1 MLKKRRRSKTQ
12 GPPVTGTRPP
22 AIPDVDVATPEPDL
36 WGGEGGGGAYPGGP
50 TGRPRKRNDRDRGRK
65 IG

>member
-1 MLKKRRRSKTQ
+1 MKQRRRPRKTEI
-12 GPPVTGTRPP
+12 PPDEPTAPR

-50 TGRPRKRNDRDRGRK
+50 TGRPKTSDDSD
-65 IG
+65 